1 MSRGGARVRS
11 GPPVDPNSARSDA
24 RGLSFQTLPSEGY
37 LGDVP
42 EFPIRV
48 SKGSRVLQLWEN
60 TWRCPQGV
68 AWIDQPYRWH
78 SIAEY
83 CLLMREIEQDPTR
96 AALVGQLHR
105 YRDQL
110 GLTPA
115 GLRENGWQIGT
126 VVSDVKPK
134 GAKKPQATGSRA
146 RYLKAVAGSE

>member
-1 MSRGGARVRS
+1 MASGGARNRS
-11 GPPVDPNSARSDA
+11 GPSPDPTSATSDR
-24 RGLSFQTLPSEGY
+24 RGLSFLTLPVDGFK
-37 LGDVP
+37 GRAP
-42 EFPIRV
+42 AFPR
-48 SKGSRVLQLWEN
+48 SGSARAKQLWVEA
-60 TWRCPQGV
+60 WKSPQGAV
-68 AWIDQPYRWH
+68 WIEQSWRWPV
-78 SIAEY
+78 IAEY
-83 CLLMREIEQDPTR
+83 CLLMEVVESEPGGT

-146 RYLKAVAGSE
+146 RYLKAVGGSE